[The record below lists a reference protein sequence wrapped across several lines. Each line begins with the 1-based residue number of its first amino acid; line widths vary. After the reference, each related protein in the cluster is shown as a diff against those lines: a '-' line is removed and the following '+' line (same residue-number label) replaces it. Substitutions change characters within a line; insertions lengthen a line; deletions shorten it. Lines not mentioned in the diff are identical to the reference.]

1 MIIELRHSLHS
12 TLQRSHRDG
21 KKKKEE
27 THEYIL
33 CVRCTFLLFEL
44 LSPVPGDGRT
54 ECPLTNW
61 GNNIAVKWSN
71 QNGKYE

>member
-12 TLQRSHRDG
+12 TLQRSHRNG
-21 KKKKEE
+21 KKG

-33 CVRCTFLLFEL
+33 RVRCTFLLFEL
-44 LSPVPGDGRT
+44 LSPVPGDGCI

-61 GNNIAVKWSN
+61 GNNIAAKWSN
-71 QNGKYE
+71 KNGKYE